1 MRKEIKDG
9 DDGNLTVKE
18 KLLKAEAQIASLT
31 TKLNTAIA
39 ENNANIESKKKI
51 VQLYKNEIDTIVAP
65 YEQVYERNAMVGED
79 LRSRA
84 WENYETIL
92 RKNIEIARLNR
103 IIQKAKEELCRTKR
117 NG

>member
-39 ENNANIESKKKI
+39 ENNANIESK
-51 VQLYKNEIDTIVAP
+51 
-65 YEQVYERNAMVGED
+65 
-79 LRSRA
+79 
-84 WENYETIL
+84 
-92 RKNIEIARLNR
+92 
-103 IIQKAKEELCRTKR
+103 QKVV
-117 NG
+117 